1 MGTDTQ
7 QMENQV
13 SENYSHMKLVD
24 RNSKKHLVKFQKFN
38 SYLTDVLT
46 WDLPQLLGAPGH

>member
-1 MGTDTQ
+1 MGTDTK

-13 SENYSHMKLVD
+13 SENYSHVKLVD